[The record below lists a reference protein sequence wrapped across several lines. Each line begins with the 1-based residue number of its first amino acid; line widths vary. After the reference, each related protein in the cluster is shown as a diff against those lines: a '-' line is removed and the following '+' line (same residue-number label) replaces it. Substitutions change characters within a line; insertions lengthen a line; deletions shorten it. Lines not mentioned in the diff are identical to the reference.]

1 MTAHRRIEKEEGNV
15 VEVGKMVN
23 RKDRTQPKQGCK
35 WVFRFALAGIV
46 LSMFSHLW
54 AQDASIATRMQEV
67 VRRFVL
73 ETGYQ
78 IIGVGSWITG
88 TGYQP
93 GHSDHD
99 MRLLLPRGT
108 SPQEAQRA
116 WATAQQRLR
125 EMIKQEFGEQAQRIL
140 QRTNLY
146 PPSQLMQGVESAEDA
161 LERFMRYQR
170 VPNLG
175 YTGPVG
181 PNTPARLTEGLYGPG
196 ADAYIKSY
204 ERTSG
209 RLFYRDGG
217 KVYAGLT
224 DLTHLSEGV
233 PRYTISGTANTAA
246 QWASHLIDD
255 LEAGREAQRLI
266 KVLERLERDL
276 VKSRD
281 LARLGTD
288 FPLRDQIRSL
298 IAKLRDN
305 PTAVGAME
313 DAIRQTARRAATE
326 AAILNRYGNAG
337 PLQRL
342 FLRDMLEASNTSNA
356 LSQTIAKVTEKL
368 PNVSM
373 DHVIRGLLLV
383 YVAHTTSRAVGEG
396 DIGRA
401 ISEGMLPFVGLPVG
415 VMTQITQAIL
425 ESARETGY
433 QFAAGS
439 QTAIDLLEGIFTGLG
454 RAGVSERRYTLDQLV
469 ENIHTEEGLR
479 SFVWARAQEAA
490 ARDWGPAGAIHDLGT
505 AEAIFQRCYP
515 AILQAWQMRRELLA
529 MEILDLVDGLESQSV
544 VLTYQPCPAQLQAPD
559 KPVNVTVTAATTGT
573 ELSESVARI
582 RRNLHTLLGR
592 WARPFVYVGYRWSPG
607 GSDGYRDNEQIYT
620 YRQPGRYQVSVEQ
633 VISIGAVNSPQDFP
647 LRREIKRTAMVD
659 IEVTP
664 KEKPAEPPAAVG
676 DFVLVRVESPK
687 KSLFR
692 EEKWSDPSYFV
703 EDQWTETS
711 YSVRD
716 PFASWKVT
724 WTRPPA
730 VIKPGQKVSIL
741 LTFDISPLVKNA
753 RYIYDSTGLT
763 VAVYVNCYKA
773 DSINIIW
780 NWSSNTSVGRDFT
793 DFKYKIITRTPVLD
807 GGINTKT
814 REVANSDTVTEI
826 VTFEW
831 PKIKDTTIV
840 KVIFSVSPWG
850 KGKEWITTYHYELK
864 QK

>member
-676 DFVLVRVESPK
+676 DFVLVRVESR
-687 KSLFR
+687 KSYFHGTLEA
-692 EEKWSDPSYFV
+692 EEKWS
-703 EDQWTETS
+703 ETS
-711 YSVRD
+711 YSLRE
-716 PFASWKVT
+716 PYASWKVT
-724 WTRPPA
+724 WTCPPA
-730 VIKPGQKVSIL
+730 VIKPGEKVNIT
-741 LTFDISPLVKNA
+741 LTFEISPPTDATDSVNDATAIVRVESYRENNHSAGWKWD
-753 RYIYDSTGLT
+753 YIMRASRDLNKYRLTTWGNWYTG
-763 VAVYVNCYKA
+763 
-773 DSINIIW
+773 
-780 NWSSNTSVGRDFT
+780 G
-793 DFKYKIITRTPVLD
+793 RTPKW
-807 GGINTKT
+807 GEIEPET
-814 REVANSDTVTEI
+814 RELSDTPTT
-826 VTFEW
+826 TFSFEL
-831 PKIKDTTIV
+831 PSYADIV
-840 KVIFSVSPWG
+840 KVVVSIEVLIG
-850 KGKEWITTYHYELK
+850 KALYIAERIIEFHYELK
-864 QK
+864 RQ

>member
-1 MTAHRRIEKEEGNV
+1 MSAHRQTEKGEGNIV
-15 VEVGKMVN
+15 QFVTLVSMKS
-23 RKDRTQPKQGCK
+23 RTRLKQGCK
-35 WVFRFALAGIV
+35 WVFCFVLAGIV
-46 LSMFSHLW
+46 LSAFSHLW

-78 IIGVGSWITG
+78 IIGVGSWIMG

-93 GHSDHD
+93 GQSDHD

-170 VPNLG
+170 LPNLG

-204 ERTSG
+204 ERTAG
-209 RLFYRDGG
+209 RLFYRAGD

-281 LARLGTD
+281 LARLSTD

-298 IAKLRDN
+298 IAKLKDN
-305 PTAVGAME
+305 PNAVGAMD
-313 DAIRQTARRAATE
+313 DAIRQTARRAATQ

-337 PLQRL
+337 TLQRG
-342 FLRDMLEASNTSNA
+342 FLRAMLEASDAGNA
-356 LSQTIAKVTEKL
+356 LGQTIEKVTAKL

-373 DHVIRGLLLV
+373 DRVIQGLLLV
-383 YVAHTTSRAVGEG
+383 YAAHTTSRAAGEG
-396 DIGRA
+396 DISRA
-401 ISEGMLPFVGLPVG
+401 ISESTLPFLGLTAG

-439 QTAIDLLEGIFTGLG
+439 QTAFDLLEGIFTAVG
-454 RAGVSERRYTLDQLV
+454 REGVSDRRYTLDQLV

-515 AILQAWQMRRELLA
+515 TILEAWQMRRELLA
-529 MEILDLVDGLESQSV
+529 MEILDLVDRLEDQSV
-544 VLTYQPCPAQLQAPD
+544 VLTYQPCPAQLPAPD

-582 RRNLHTLLGR
+582 GRNLRTLLGR
-592 WARPFVYVGYRWSPG
+592 WARAYVYVGYRWSRG
-607 GSDGYRDNEQIYT
+607 GREGYRDNEQIYT

-633 VISIGAVNSPQDFP
+633 VISIGAVNAPQDFP
-647 LRREIKRTAMVD
+647 LRREIKRTAMVE

-664 KEKPAEPPAAVG
+664 KEKPSEPPAAVG
-676 DFVLVRVESPK
+676 DFVLARVETR
-687 KSLFR
+687 KSFLYGTLEAK
-692 EEKWSDPSYFV
+692 EEWS
-703 EDQWTETS
+703 ETS
-711 YSVRD
+711 YSLRE
-716 PFASWKVT
+716 PYASWRVT

-730 VIKPGQKVSIL
+730 VIKPGEKVSIT
-741 LTFDISPLVKNA
+741 LTFEISPPTDAVDSANEAIAKVQVNGYTNDGVITQTYYA
-753 RYIYDSTGLT
+753 RAHREFTKFEIRTWGSTG
-763 VAVYVNCYKA
+763 VE
-773 DSINIIW
+773 
-780 NWSSNTSVGRDFT
+780 
-793 DFKYKIITRTPVLD
+793 KIEP
-807 GGINTKT
+807 
-814 REVANSDTVTEI
+814 ANSDNPTT
-826 VTFEW
+826 TLSFEF
-831 PKIKDTTIV
+831 PRRADIV
-840 KVIFSVSPWG
+840 KVVVSI
-850 KGKEWITTYHYELK
+850 EVVFARALAVAERITEFHYELK
-864 QK
+864 RQ

>member
-1 MTAHRRIEKEEGNV
+1 MSAHWQTEKGESNIAEFV
-15 VEVGKMVN
+15 TLVSVKS
-23 RKDRTQPKQGCK
+23 RTRPKQGSK
-35 WVFRFALAGIV
+35 WAFCFVLAVIV
-46 LSMFSHLW
+46 LSAFSHLW
-54 AQDASIATRMQEV
+54 AQDTSIAPRMQEV
-67 VRRFVL
+67 VKRFVS

-78 IIGVGSWITG
+78 VIGVGSWIRG

-93 GHSDHD
+93 GRSDHD

-204 ERTSG
+204 ERTAG
-209 RLFYRDGG
+209 KLFYRDGG

-255 LEAGREAQRLI
+255 LEAGREAQRLV
-266 KVLERLERDL
+266 KLLERLERDL

-281 LARLGTD
+281 LARLSID

-298 IAKLRDN
+298 IAKLKDN
-305 PTAVGAME
+305 PAAVGAMD
-313 DAIRQTARRAATE
+313 DAIRQTARRATTE
-326 AAILNRYGNAG
+326 AAILRRYESAG
-337 PLQRL
+337 ALQRS
-342 FLRDMLEASNTSNA
+342 FLREMLEASDKDNA
-356 LSQTIAKVTEKL
+356 LGKTIGKL
-368 PNVSM
+368 KDKFPNVSM
-373 DHVIRGLLLV
+373 DKIIHGLLLV
-383 YVAHTTSRAVGEG
+383 YAAHTTSRAAGEG
-396 DIGRA
+396 DIGKA
-401 ISEGMLPFVGLPVG
+401 VSESTLPFLGLTAS
-415 VMTQITQAIL
+415 VMAQITQAIL

-439 QTAIDLLEGIFTGLG
+439 QTAFDLLEGIFTGLG
-454 RAGVSERRYTLDQLV
+454 RAGVSDRSYTLDQLV

-529 MEILDLVDGLESQSV
+529 MEILDLVDRLEDQSV
-544 VLTYQPCPAQLQAPD
+544 VLTYQPCPAQIPAPD
-559 KPVNVTVTAATTGT
+559 KPVNVTVTAVSTVPN
-573 ELSESVARI
+573 LSESVDRI
-582 RRNLHTLLGR
+582 ERNLRTLLGR
-592 WARPFVYVGYRWSPG
+592 WARAYVYVGYRWSPG
-607 GSDGYRDNEQIYT
+607 GSEGYRDSEQVYT
-620 YRQPGRYQVSVEQ
+620 YSKPGVYQVSVEQ
-633 VISIGAVNSPQDFP
+633 VISIGAVNAPRDFP
-647 LRREIKRTAMVD
+647 LAREIKRTAMVE

-664 KEKPAEPPAAVG
+664 KEKPSEPPAAPG
-676 DFVLVRVESPK
+676 DFVLTRVESRK
-687 KSLFR
+687 
-692 EEKWSDPSYFV
+692 SYFYGTLKAK
-703 EDQWTETS
+703 EEWSETS
-711 YSVRD
+711 YSLREPD
-716 PFASWKVT
+716 ASWKVT

-730 VIKPGQKVSIL
+730 VIKPGEKVSIT
-741 LTFDISPLVKNA
+741 LTFEVSPPTDA
-753 RYIYDSTGLT
+753 
-763 VAVYVNCYKA
+763 A
-773 DSINIIW
+773 DSANEAIAKVQVNGYTNDGVITQTYYARASREFTKFEIRTW
-780 NWSSNTSVGRDFT
+780 GSNRVE
-793 DFKYKIITRTPVLD
+793 KIEP
-807 GGINTKT
+807 
-814 REVANSDTVTEI
+814 ANSDTPTAI
-826 VTFEW
+826 LSFEF
-831 PKIKDTTIV
+831 PSRADIV
-840 KVIFSVSPWG
+840 KVVVSIIVEFCKSLG
-850 KGKEWITTYHYELK
+850 EAERITEFHYELK
-864 QK
+864 RQ